1 MQRLTHVPP
10 SLPCSIRATFAPSWL
25 ALRAQ
30 PRPPEPPPI
39 TSKSRAARDA
49 IFCSRFDER
58 ALKPSYT
65 YIHTASCWQF
75 PFYTQPFTCSASWRA
90 PLYPQ
95 MATPLMHPRLVDR
108 SLEPSLVGVV
118 LRMRTTRAP
127 RGWGP
132 RALHVAQR
140 CRHGA

>member
-39 TSKSRAARDA
+39 TSRSRAARDA

-65 YIHTASCWQF
+65 YTQLAVGNFRFIPNPLHA
-75 PFYTQPFTCSASWRA
+75 PPLGARRYTPQWPHPSSTPRASW
-90 PLYPQ
+90 
-95 MATPLMHPRLVDR
+95 
-108 SLEPSLVGVV
+108 V
-118 LRMRTTRAP
+118 LHCACAQLGPP

-132 RALHVAQR
+132 RALARAVQR